1 MYPTAVNLFSQSWTV
16 SAIVAGVVY
25 WICHKLRPID
35 LTSNKDDEA
44 FEGAEKEMEAEVQ
57 TQTSSEKNGMSKAVD
72 AYHPHS

>member
-1 MYPTAVNLFSQSWTV
+1 VQSWQE
-16 SAIVAGVVY
+16 SY